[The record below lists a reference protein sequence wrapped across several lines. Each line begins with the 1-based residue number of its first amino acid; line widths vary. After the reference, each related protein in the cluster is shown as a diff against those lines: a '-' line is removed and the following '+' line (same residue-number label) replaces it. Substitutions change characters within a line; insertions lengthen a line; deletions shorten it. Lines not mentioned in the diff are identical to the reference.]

1 MGKYR
6 IQNTEV
12 WQSEFWDGLIKNDGL
27 KKVNFEI
34 HLRNLEGRSWGQE
47 EDIKCFVEEEIQ

>member
-1 MGKYR
+1 MK
-6 IQNTEV
+6 V

-34 HLRNLEGRSWGQE
+34 QLRNLEGRRWGRQRT
-47 EDIKCFVEEEIQ
+47 